1 MSKVRLTREQSRDQT
16 RQRLLDA
23 AQSIFLAKGFV
34 AASVEDIAEL
44 AGYTRGAFY
53 SNFASKSELFLQ
65 LLKRDHE
72 NVMGDMRAIF
82 EGGETREQMEESVL
96 RYYSSHFRDNEC
108 FLLWMEAKLQAA
120 RDPEFRVGFIACM
133 GELREATTEYI
144 RQFSQLVGTPLP
156 LPARSWPSAC
166 WRCPMA
172 CSSASPSIRRACPRK
187 RPKRCWPA
195 SSAGWCSAT
204 ASPASGDR
212 AAARPWQGGG
222 RELRR

>member
-23 AQSIFLAKGFV
+23 AQSIFLTKGFV

-72 NVMGDMRAIF
+72 NVMSDMRAIF
-82 EGGETREQMEESVL
+82 EAGETRQQMEDSVL
-96 RYYSSHFRDNEC
+96 HYYSNHFRDNEC

-144 RQFSQLVGTPLP
+144 RQFSEDRKSTRLN
-156 LPARSWPSAC
+156 
-166 WRCPMA
+166 
-172 CSSASPSIRRACPRK
+172 SSH
-187 RPKRCWPA
+187 
-195 SSAGWCSAT
+195 
-204 ASPASGDR
+204 
-212 AAARPWQGGG
+212 
-222 RELRR
+222 

>member
-23 AQSIFLAKGFV
+23 AQSIFLTKGFV

-44 AGYTRGAFY
+44 AGYSRGAFY

-82 EGGETREQMEESVL
+82 EAGETRQQMEDSVL
-96 RYYSSHFRDNEC
+96 HYYSTHFRDNEC

-144 RQFSQLVGTPLP
+144 RQFSERVGTPLP
-156 LPARSWPSAC
+156 LPARELAIGLLALSDGMQFSFAFDPQNVSAETTESVL
-166 WRCPMA
+166 A
-172 CSSASPSIRRACPRK
+172 GFFRRVVFSERDP
-187 RPKRCWPA
+187 
-195 SSAGWCSAT
+195 G
-204 ASPASGDR
+204 
-212 AAARPWQGGG
+212 QG
-222 RELRR
+222 

>member
-23 AQSIFLAKGFV
+23 AQSIFLTKGYV

-44 AGYTRGAFY
+44 AGYSRGAFY

-82 EGGETREQMEESVL
+82 EAGETRQQMEDSVL
-96 RYYSSHFRDNEC
+96 HYYSTHFRDNEC

-144 RQFSQLVGTPLP
+144 RQFSERVGTPLP
-156 LPARSWPSAC
+156 LPARELAIGLLALSDGMQFSFAFDPQNVSAETTESVL
-166 WRCPMA
+166 A
-172 CSSASPSIRRACPRK
+172 GFFRRVVFGERDP
-187 RPKRCWPA
+187 
-195 SSAGWCSAT
+195 G
-204 ASPASGDR
+204 
-212 AAARPWQGGG
+212 QG
-222 RELRR
+222 

>member
-23 AQSIFLAKGFV
+23 AQSIFLTKGFV

-72 NVMGDMRAIF
+72 NVMSDMRAIF
-82 EGGETREQMEESVL
+82 EGGETRQQMEDSVL
-96 RYYSSHFRDNEC
+96 HYYSNHFRDNEC

-120 RDPEFRVGFIACM
+120 RDPEFRIGFIACM
-133 GELREATTEYI
+133 GELRDTTTEYI
-144 RQFSQLVGTPLP
+144 RQFSERVGTPLP
-156 LPARSWPSAC
+156 LPARELAIGLLALSDGMQFSFAFDPQNVSAETTESVL
-166 WRCPMA
+166 A
-172 CSSASPSIRRACPRK
+172 GFFRRVVFGERE
-187 RPKRCWPA
+187 
-195 SSAGWCSAT
+195 AG
-204 ASPASGDR
+204 
-212 AAARPWQGGG
+212 
-222 RELRR
+222 

>member
-23 AQSIFLAKGFV
+23 AQSIFLTKGFV

-82 EGGETREQMEESVL
+82 EAGETRQQMEDSVL
-96 RYYSSHFRDNEC
+96 HYYSNLFRDNEC

-120 RDPEFRVGFIACM
+120 RDPEFRIGFIACM
-133 GELREATTEYI
+133 GELRDATTEYI
-144 RQFSQLVGTPLP
+144 RQFSERVGTPLP
-156 LPARSWPSAC
+156 LPARELAIGLLALSDGMQFSFAFDPQNVSAETTESVL
-166 WRCPMA
+166 A
-172 CSSASPSIRRACPRK
+172 GFFRRVVFGERD
-187 RPKRCWPA
+187 
-195 SSAGWCSAT
+195 
-204 ASPASGDR
+204 SG
-212 AAARPWQGGG
+212 
-222 RELRR
+222 

>member
-16 RQRLLDA
+16 RQRLLAA
-23 AQSIFLAKGFV
+23 AQSIFLTKGFV

-44 AGYTRGAFY
+44 AGYSRGAFY

-82 EGGETREQMEESVL
+82 EAGETRQQMEDSVL
-96 RYYSSHFRDNEC
+96 HYYSTHFRDNEC

-144 RQFSQLVGTPLP
+144 RQFSERVGTPLP
-156 LPARSWPSAC
+156 LPARELAIGLLALSDGMQFSFAFDPQNVSAETTESVL
-166 WRCPMA
+166 A
-172 CSSASPSIRRACPRK
+172 GFFRRVVFGERDP
-187 RPKRCWPA
+187 
-195 SSAGWCSAT
+195 G
-204 ASPASGDR
+204 
-212 AAARPWQGGG
+212 QG
-222 RELRR
+222 

>member
-23 AQSIFLAKGFV
+23 AQSIFLTKGFV

-82 EGGETREQMEESVL
+82 EAGETRQQMEDSVL
-96 RYYSSHFRDNEC
+96 HYYSNHFRDNEC

-120 RDPEFRVGFIACM
+120 RDPEFRIGFIACM
-133 GELREATTEYI
+133 GELRDATTEYI
-144 RQFSQLVGTPLP
+144 RQFSERVGTPLP
-156 LPARSWPSAC
+156 LPARELAIGLLALSDGMQFSFAFDPQNVSAETTESVL
-166 WRCPMA
+166 A
-172 CSSASPSIRRACPRK
+172 GFFRRVVFGERD
-187 RPKRCWPA
+187 
-195 SSAGWCSAT
+195 
-204 ASPASGDR
+204 SG
-212 AAARPWQGGG
+212 
-222 RELRR
+222 